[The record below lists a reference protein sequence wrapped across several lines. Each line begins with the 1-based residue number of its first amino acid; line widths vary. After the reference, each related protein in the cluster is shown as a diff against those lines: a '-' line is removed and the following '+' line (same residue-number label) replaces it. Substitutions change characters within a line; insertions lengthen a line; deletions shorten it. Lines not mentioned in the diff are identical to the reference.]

1 MVFVMSEEQPQSETE
16 DGKGKASVL
25 PWVIVGILSAAAG
38 SAVPLLMPAQAVEVE
53 EAEVKKPSFEL
64 PKEEETIFVTF
75 GEPKKDQ
82 DITVNL
88 NESRMTRFLLVAIT
102 LQIPKSQELDFPKLL
117 ESKKAQL
124 RSWLLSEL
132 ADKELDDVRGAAGMN
147 RLRRTIREHFNSV
160 LYPDGSDMIY
170 DVLFDKY
177 NVQ

>member
-1 MVFVMSEEQPQSETE
+1 MSEEQGEAEQ
-16 DGKGKASVL
+16 DVGKGKGSVL

-38 SAVPLLMPAQAVEVE
+38 SAVPLLMPTQAVEPEKV
-53 EAEVKKPSFEL
+53 EVKKPSFEL

-102 LQIPKSQELDFPKLL
+102 LQVPKSQELEFPKLL
-117 ESKKAQL
+117 ETKKAQL

-132 ADKELDDVRGAAGMN
+132 ADKELDEVRGAAGMN
-147 RLRRTIREHFNSV
+147 RLRRTIGEHFNSV

>member
-1 MVFVMSEEQPQSETE
+1 MSEEHVAAETE
-16 DGKGKASVL
+16 TSASKGSVV
-25 PWVIVGILSAAAG
+25 PWIVVGILSAAAG
-38 SAVPLLMPAQAVEVE
+38 SAVPLLIPTQATEPVKV
-53 EAEVKKPSFEL
+53 EVKKPSFEL
-64 PKEEETIFVTF
+64 PKEEETVFVTF

-102 LQIPKSQELDFPKLL
+102 LQIPKSLEVEFPAILDA
-117 ESKKAQL
+117 KKAQL

-160 LYPDGSDMIY
+160 LFPDGSDQIY